1 MRVSISEQ
9 RDTVWENMREEE
21 GGEERDG
28 PTERKDSFL
37 MPAIN
42 FARRMS
48 MKLTGSRGDHDCCH
62 HFFLEPEK
70 PNKTEYFRMVPAVP
84 QMPPE

>member
-21 GGEERDG
+21 GGEEREG

-48 MKLTGSRGDHDCCH
+48 MKLTGSRGDHDH
-62 HFFLEPEK
+62 
-70 PNKTEYFRMVPAVP
+70 
-84 QMPPE
+84 

>member
-9 RDTVWENMREEE
+9 RDTVWENMREE
-21 GGEERDG
+21 GEERDG

-48 MKLTGSRGDHDCCH
+48 MKLTGSRGSYDHLFGRRLKSSQIGATFITT
-62 HFFLEPEK
+62 FFK
-70 PNKTEYFRMVPAVP
+70 VSQY
-84 QMPPE
+84 